1 MATKDGIKFK
11 KLGDALAAFERG
23 ELPKG
28 TKLVIGE
35 TSTIITKRTKLTG
48 EVFYKFDGSPAKF
61 AQSLF
66 AKHVGMSTKLKV
78 ELDESLTN
86 PMGLAPGDAS
96 DE

>member
-1 MATKDGIKFK
+1 
-11 KLGDALAAFERG
+11 
-23 ELPKG
+23 
-28 TKLVIGE
+28 
-35 TSTIITKRTKLTG
+35 
-48 EVFYKFDGSPAKF
+48 
-61 AQSLF
+61 LF